1 MCMPS
6 QPSRWWPVQPVEKTA
21 SVFCA
26 RVCARVCL
34 CVQAGF
40 FSECLFVVGS
50 SPKGSDLF
58 TKNRVSLRDSIAY
71 KRYIIINFSVFVVF
85 RLDRQRESQA
95 SDWIHI
101 RRRENPQNLLLSFC
115 RQGHPNFVW
124 VHHDVLGISRAVT
137 MPQTSAVSA

>member
-1 MCMPS
+1 MV
-6 QPSRWWPVQPVEKTA
+6 W
-21 SVFCA
+21 
-26 RVCARVCL
+26 
-34 CVQAGF
+34 
-40 FSECLFVVGS
+40 S

-58 TKNRVSLRDSIAY
+58 TKNRVSLRDSTAY

-85 RLDRQRESQA
+85 RLDQQRESQA

-101 RRRENPQNLLLSFC
+101 QRRENPQNLLLSFC